1 MRPGTSKPYNL
12 QACEIPNSWA
22 SLETR
27 PVANT
32 ERRLGTPSP
41 ERARLNPSC
50 FFPSKPAAANLE
62 LCVPTVSKH
71 AVVLHLRDPYDE
83 VHSSQTYK
91 VPQSRRLPREALYL
105 LCTRQ
110 TCHHQQILEVVLKLP
125 QTAPPEISL
134 LTCLAHAASGSCRSG
149 RSRRVCRRPFCHVTS
164 GPIPSQSQSQ
174 TAEELLNMLRM
185 WDHQS

>member
-83 VHSSQTYK
+83 VHSSQTCK
-91 VPQSRRLPREALYL
+91 VPQSRRLPRVLLNGFLIATSNPTFWLFGEVNRVSCPLGEAHSVH
-105 LCTRQ
+105 RRGGNFS
-110 TCHHQQILEVVLKLP
+110 HSEFAVV
-125 QTAPPEISL
+125 
-134 LTCLAHAASGSCRSG
+134 ASGTATVDRKQSASLG
-149 RSRRVCRRPFCHVTS
+149 LQLAGATPFASSRKSF
-164 GPIPSQSQSQ
+164 
-174 TAEELLNMLRM
+174 
-185 WDHQS
+185 